1 MYKADRRIIEV
12 KEMKNSLE
20 QYVYDNRAYLDTI
33 GDREKFIQD
42 AARDTFLN
50 QLNQVEEWLYNDG

>member
-33 GDREKFIQD
+33 GDRAKFIQD

>member
-33 GDREKFIQD
+33 GDRAKFI
-42 AARDTFLN
+42 
-50 QLNQVEEWLYNDG
+50 

>member
-20 QYVYDNRAYLDTI
+20 QYVYDNRAYLDES
-33 GDREKFIQD
+33 GDRYKFIE
-42 AARDTFLN
+42 N
-50 QLNQVEEWLYNDG
+50 EP